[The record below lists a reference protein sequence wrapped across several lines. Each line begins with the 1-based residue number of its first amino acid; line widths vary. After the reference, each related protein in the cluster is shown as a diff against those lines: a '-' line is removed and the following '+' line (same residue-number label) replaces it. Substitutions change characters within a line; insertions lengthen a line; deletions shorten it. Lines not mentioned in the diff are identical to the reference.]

1 MTLLSVKG
9 GEDVGTARED
19 RVEAAS
25 EEVGVLK
32 APLHKHVGRLG
43 DALLGKVD
51 VHPAGEYVCEVP
63 LALAVPNEDEA
74 GVRRGCARCSRSPR
88 AGSRSRSPR

>member
-9 GEDVGTARED
+9 GEDVGTARAD

-43 DALLGKVD
+43 DALLVGKMSRKEEWVRGWGWG
-51 VHPAGEYVCEVP
+51 VGGGGLGESGEIGSVT
-63 LALAVPNEDEA
+63 NGG
-74 GVRRGCARCSRSPR
+74 GVIQMGE
-88 AGSRSRSPR
+88 